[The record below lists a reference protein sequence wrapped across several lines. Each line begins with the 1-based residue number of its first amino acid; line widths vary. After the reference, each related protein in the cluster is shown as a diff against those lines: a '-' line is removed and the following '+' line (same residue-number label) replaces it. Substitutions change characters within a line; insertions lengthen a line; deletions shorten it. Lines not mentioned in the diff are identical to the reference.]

1 MSHLV
6 DTASMNLRRTQ
17 QRRVAALLD
26 EIAARR
32 QRLYVLKAYGV
43 RRAGMRPLKA
53 ELTAVRDE
61 LAQVTSAP
69 TTVRRQPSNAST
81 REPNRQVVPARRASS
96 GLGLEARE
104 PANLGA
110 RRRSSAGRALHS

>member
-1 MSHLV
+1 MSRLTE
-6 DTASMNLRRTQ
+6 TASMNVRRAQ

-43 RRAGMRPLKA
+43 RAAGMRPLKA

-61 LAQVTSAP
+61 LAEATNPAATP
-69 TTVRRQPSNAST
+69 RRQRSDVRT
-81 REPNRQVVPARRASS
+81 REPNRQVVPA
-96 GLGLEARE
+96 
-104 PANLGA
+104 
-110 RRRSSAGRALHS
+110 

>member
-1 MSHLV
+1 MSRLAE
-6 DTASMNLRRTQ
+6 TASMNVRRTQ

-32 QRLYVLKAYGV
+32 QRLYVLKAYGA
-43 RRAGMRPLKA
+43 RPAGLRTLKA

-61 LAQVTSAP
+61 LAEVTNPA
-69 TTVRRQPSNAST
+69 TTPRTQPSDVST
-81 REPNRQVVPARRASS
+81 REPNRQVAPARRANA
-96 GLGLEARE
+96 GVGREA
-104 PANLGA
+104 ANLGP

>member
-1 MSHLV
+1 MSHLAE
-6 DTASMNLRRTQ
+6 TASMNVRHTQ

-43 RRAGMRPLKA
+43 RRAGMRTLKA

-61 LAQVTSAP
+61 LAEVTSAA
-69 TTVRRQPSNAST
+69 TPSRTRPSDVST
-81 REPNRQVVPARRASS
+81 REPIRQIPPARRASAAGS
-96 GLGLEARE
+96 TRE
-104 PANLGA
+104 KPANLGA